1 MIIMNKYCES
11 KWDRTRPAYTIRG
24 RKYRRIEEL
33 RFHTSTSVSAV
44 YDESSSGE
52 ENTK

>member
-1 MIIMNKYCES
+1 MIIMNKYCAS

-33 RFHTSTSVSAV
+33 KNTSTSVSSV
-44 YDESSSGE
+44 SNVNK